1 MKRSVRTLLALLL
14 ALAAAAGASAADDVL
29 TPEHVARLRTV
40 TSTAISPDGGLVAY
54 TLLVPRVPLK
64 DENGP
69 AWVELHVVDRAGQ
82 SRPFVTGEVEV
93 GAVEWTPDGRGIS
106 FLAKRGQDQE
116 RCLYVISASG
126 GEARRV
132 LAHESAIS
140 AYSWS
145 PDGARVAFLAT
156 EKPDPEREKLEKKG
170 FDAQVFEEEHKPVRV
185 WIAAP
190 GVEQGA
196 PRRLDLEGSASELHW
211 SPAGDR
217 LAVALAP
224 TPSADDAYMNRT
236 VHLVDVESGAV
247 HLSLD
252 TPGKIGQA
260 AFSPD
265 GTHLAL
271 ISAADRNDPHEGRLT
286 VTDLASG
293 ATRDLIPDLPGH
305 VTSVGWKDSEVLVF
319 LADQGTSTSLEEIGR
334 DGGNR
339 TALIPAGRAVMSG
352 LSLARDGRSGAV
364 RCDSPKHPA
373 EVYAMDRDA
382 RGGRRLTNS
391 NPWLDELHLAPQE
404 VVRYAARDGLELEG
418 ILIRPLHEEPGVRC
432 PLIVSVHGG
441 PEAHCANG
449 WLTRYADPGQVAAA
463 RGFAVFNPNYRGST
477 GRGVAFSK
485 MGQGDYCGAEFDDVV
500 DGVDHLVAIGLVDP
514 ARAGITGGSYGGLA
528 TAWCCTRYSERFAAG
543 VMFVGISDQISKFGG
558 TDVPQ
563 EMLLV
568 HARKNPWDDW
578 RFFLERSP
586 IFHAEHARTPLLIL
600 GGSEDT
606 RVDPSQSL
614 EMYRYLKAHG
624 NAPVRLVR
632 YPGEGH
638 GNRKAAARYDCSL
651 RLLGWFEHYLKG
663 PGGDPPPHQLEY
675 GFQEET
681 EDGPR

>member
-1 MKRSVRTLLALLL
+1 MSRTMQTVLALLL
-14 ALAAAAGASAADDVL
+14 GIAAAPAAAAGDGVL
-29 TPEHVARLRTV
+29 TPEHVARLRAV
-40 TSTAISPDGGLVAY
+40 ASVAISPDGGLVAY
-54 TLLVPRVPLK
+54 TLFVPRVPRE

-69 AWVELHVVDRAGQ
+69 AWVELHVVDREGRA
-82 SRPFVTGEVEV
+82 RPFVTGEVDV
-93 GAVEWTPDGRGIS
+93 GAVDWTPDGTGIS
-106 FLAKRGQDQE
+106 FLAKRGSDEQ
-116 RCLYVISASG
+116 RCLYVISRSG

-132 LAHESAIS
+132 LAHETAIS

-145 PDGARVAFLAT
+145 PDGARVAFLAA
-156 EKPDPEREKLEKKG
+156 EKPDPEREKLAKKG
-170 FDAQVFEEEHKPVRV
+170 FDAQVFEEVFDPVRA
-185 WIAAP
+185 WIAAL
-190 GVEQGA
+190 GGEESA

-211 SPAGDR
+211 SPAGDC

-224 TPSADDAYMNRT
+224 TPSSDDAYMNRK
-236 VHLVDVESGAV
+236 VHIVDAESGAV
-247 HLSLD
+247 LLCID

-265 GTHLAL
+265 GAHLAL
-271 ISAADRNDPHEGRLT
+271 ISAADRNDPQEGRLT

-293 ATRDLIPDLPGH
+293 ATRDLIPDLMGH
-305 VTSVGWKDSEVLVF
+305 VTSVAWKDGEVLAF

-334 DGGNR
+334 DGANR
-339 TALIPAGRAVMSG
+339 NAIIPAGRAVMSG
-352 LSLARDGRSGAV
+352 LSLARDGAAGAV
-364 RCDSPKHPA
+364 RSDGPQHPA
-373 EVYAMDRDA
+373 EVYAMSRGA

-391 NPWLDELHLAPQE
+391 NPWLDELRLAPQE

-418 ILIRPLHEEPGVRC
+418 ILIHPLDEEPGRRY

-449 WLTRYADPGQVAAA
+449 WLTRYADPGQAAAA

-485 MGQGDYCGAEFDDVV
+485 MGQADYCGAEFDDVI
-500 DGVDHLVAIGLVDP
+500 DAVDHLVGIGLADP
-514 ARAGITGGSYGGLA
+514 ERVGITGGSYGGLA

-586 IFHAEHARTPLLIL
+586 IFHAQQARTPLLIL
-600 GGSEDT
+600 GGTEDT

-614 EMYRYLKAHG
+614 EMHRYLKAHG
-624 NAPVRLVR
+624 QAPVRLVR

-663 PGGDPPPHQLEY
+663 QGGDPPPHRLEY
-675 GFQEET
+675 GFQEEE
-681 EDGPR
+681 EDESR